1 MPHALPACIVDIP
14 RLQRPKRL
22 PYLKVG
28 LAAAGLVVVT
38 ILLGSLKPAAPT
50 VQLGTVLIDSV
61 RRGELVREVRGPGT
75 LVPEQIRWIS
85 ALTPARVERILA
97 QPGDSVK
104 AETVLLELS
113 NPDVQIQALEA
124 QQQLTAAEAQLV
136 QLRTTLEGQRLA
148 QQSLVAQARTTY
160 NEARRNAVMAETLA
174 VRGLSSEF
182 ELSRAR
188 DQAEETATRLQIE
201 EQRLKL
207 ITESTEPQLRV
218 QQEQVTRLR
227 AINAHRQNEVRGLQ
241 VRAGERGVL
250 QELPLQLGQWV
261 VPGMVLARVVQPS
274 RLKAVLRVPETQAT
288 EIRLGQRATIDT
300 RNGLI
305 QGRVVRIDP
314 ASQNGAVGVDVAL
327 EGDLPAGARPELS
340 VDGTIELDRLPD
352 VLFVGRPAFGQANS
366 TIQLFKL
373 VDGGGA
379 AVRVPVRVGKTSV
392 STIEI
397 IEGLVVGDRVILS
410 DMSRS
415 DDVDRVKL
423 R

>member
-1 MPHALPACIVDIP
+1 MDIP
-14 RLQRPKRL
+14 RPPQPKRPL
-22 PYLKVG
+22 YLKAALAVG
-28 LAAAGLVVVT
+28 SLVVIT

-50 VQLGTVLIDSV
+50 VQLATVLVDSV
-61 RRGELVREVRGPGT
+61 RRGELVREVRGPGS

-97 QPGDSVK
+97 QPGDSVA

-136 QLRTTLEGQRLA
+136 NLRTTLETQGLT
-148 QQSLVAQARTTY
+148 QQSAVAQARTAY
-160 NEARRNAVMAETLA
+160 NEARRMALVAESLA
-174 VRGLSSEF
+174 IKELSSPF
-182 ELSRAR
+182 ELARAR
-188 DQAEETATRLQIE
+188 DQAEEAATRLQIE
-201 EQRLKL
+201 ERRLRL
-207 ITESTEPQLRV
+207 LTESMEPQLHV
-218 QQEQVTRLR
+218 QQEQVVRLR

-241 VRAGERGVL
+241 VRAGDRGVL

-274 RLKAVLRVPETQAT
+274 RLKAVLRIPETQAT
-288 EIRLGQRATIDT
+288 DVQIGQRATIDT

-305 QGRVVRIDP
+305 RGRVVRIDP
-314 ASQNGAVGVDVAL
+314 ASQNGSVGVDVAL

-340 VDGTIELDRLPD
+340 VDGTIEIDRLPD

-366 TIQLFKL
+366 TISLFKL
-373 VDGGGA
+373 VDGGDA
-379 AVRVPVRVGKTSV
+379 AVRVPVRVGKSSV

-397 IEGLVVGDRVILS
+397 VEGLEVGDRVILS
-410 DMSRS
+410 DMSRW

-423 R
+423 RD

>member
-1 MPHALPACIVDIP
+1 MDIP
-14 RLQRPKRL
+14 RAPQRKR
-22 PYLKVG
+22 PAYLKGG
-28 LAAAGLVVVT
+28 LALGGVVVIT
-38 ILLGSLKPAAPT
+38 ILLGNLKPAAPT
-50 VQLGTVLIDSV
+50 VRLTTVLVDSV
-61 RRGELVREVRGPGT
+61 RRGELVREVRGPGS

-85 ALTPARVERILA
+85 ALTPARVERIPT

-136 QLRTTLEGQRLA
+136 NLRTTLETQRLA
-148 QQSLVAQARTTY
+148 QRSLVAQARTAD
-160 NEARRNAVMAETLA
+160 NEARRNAMLAETLA
-174 VRGLSSEF
+174 VQGFSSPF

-188 DQAEETATRLQIE
+188 DQAEEAATRLQVE
-201 EQRLKL
+201 EQRLRL
-207 ITESTEPQLRV
+207 LTESIEPQMHV
-218 QQEQVTRLR
+218 QQEQVVRLR

-274 RLKAVLRVPETQAT
+274 RLKAVLRIPETQAT
-288 EIRLGQRATIDT
+288 DMRIGQRATIDT

-305 QGRVVRIDP
+305 RGRVVRIDP
-314 ASQNGAVGVDVAL
+314 ASQNGSVGVDVAL

-340 VDGTIELDRLPD
+340 VDGTIEIDRLAD

-366 TIQLFKL
+366 TISLFKV
-373 VDGGGA
+373 VDGGDA
-379 AVRVPVRVGKTSV
+379 ALRVPVKIGKSSV
-392 STIEI
+392 NTIEI
-397 IEGLVVGDRVILS
+397 LGGLAVGDRVILS
-410 DMSRS
+410 DMSRWE
-415 DDVDRVKL
+415 DVERVRL
-423 R
+423 RD